1 MSRRLGF
8 TKETKHQAKERS
20 DNKCETCG
28 LKKNLECHH
37 IIPIFMFKEYQF
49 LSVAMIKS
57 LCNAEVLC
65 KYHHKLK
72 DAETLLWTEDEVR
85 GMALL
90 LFGYIQE
97 KLL

>member
-1 MSRRLGF
+1 MSRKLDF
-8 TKETKHQAKERS
+8 PKKTKQEAKRRA
-20 DNKCETCG
+20 NYQCFCG
-28 LKKNLECHH
+28 KTNIECHH